1 MGKKYY
7 AVRAG
12 RVRGIYDSWAACE
25 RQVKGYGGAVYKS
38 FMSKQEAEASCRKTL
53 HRLKVCL
60 WRSI

>member
-25 RQVKGYGGAVYKS
+25 RQRLWWSCLQIVYVKTGGGS
-38 FMSKQEAEASCRKTL
+38 L
-53 HRLKVCL
+53 HAGRHCTD
-60 WRSI
+60 